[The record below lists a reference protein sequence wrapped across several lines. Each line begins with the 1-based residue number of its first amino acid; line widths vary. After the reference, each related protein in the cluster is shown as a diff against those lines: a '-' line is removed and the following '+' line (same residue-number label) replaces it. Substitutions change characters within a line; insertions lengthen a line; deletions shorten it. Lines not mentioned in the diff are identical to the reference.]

1 MSADQNLQQF
11 EKLLKNLLSD
21 TNEVRKEAEA
31 IFQQFMQQQ
40 PDGVIHALLAI
51 SRQSQDDIVSFVFF
65 CFFSMKMCRTES
77 FFVFIHKSKILKEDI
92 TTSLFQSIVFCFCSF
107 FPFNHHSEL
116 SYSHILRSVN
126 LQSHTFDL

>member
-65 CFFSMKMCRTES
+65 CFFFYENVS
-77 FFVFIHKSKILKEDI
+77 
-92 TTSLFQSIVFCFCSF
+92 
-107 FPFNHHSEL
+107 N
-116 SYSHILRSVN
+116 
-126 LQSHTFDL
+126 